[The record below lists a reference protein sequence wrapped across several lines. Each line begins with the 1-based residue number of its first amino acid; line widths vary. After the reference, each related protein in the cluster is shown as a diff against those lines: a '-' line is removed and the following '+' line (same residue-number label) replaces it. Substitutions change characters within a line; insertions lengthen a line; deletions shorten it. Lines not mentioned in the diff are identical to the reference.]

1 MCERERSDALLSW
14 QRWRDARCAA
24 TRFPKEAIPTKG
36 LLWGRSEVLRWLV
49 AIPPMAGRKAMM
61 RLATAL
67 ALLQCCNAFTLRVQ
81 PQTARTLRAAPAVC
95 AADDEPKAAL
105 SDEQKEALRQI
116 AQDFFPVCPTVH
128 VHCLSLACVMLTQQP
143 VVACLLFNAPC

>member
-1 MCERERSDALLSW
+1 
-14 QRWRDARCAA
+14 
-24 TRFPKEAIPTKG
+24 
-36 LLWGRSEVLRWLV
+36 
-49 AIPPMAGRKAMM
+49 MM

-67 ALLQCCNAFTLRVQ
+67 ALLQCIDAFTLRVQ
-81 PQTARTLRAAPAVC
+81 PHTARTLRAAPAVC